1 VFTLHCFEVVGNENP
16 MVELALFDNNYKK
29 NFPKFVYKQ
38 QQSDDD
44 KLLTQ

>member
-1 VFTLHCFEVVGNENP
+1 

-29 NFPKFVYKQ
+29 SFPKFVYKQ
-38 QQSDDD
+38 QQSDD